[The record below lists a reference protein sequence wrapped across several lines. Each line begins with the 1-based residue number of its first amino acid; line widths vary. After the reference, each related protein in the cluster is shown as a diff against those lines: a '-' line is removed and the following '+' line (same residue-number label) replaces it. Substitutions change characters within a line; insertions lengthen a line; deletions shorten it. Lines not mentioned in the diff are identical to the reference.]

1 LRIISKSLKVL
12 LYISLFVVLTVTG
25 TALAILYS
33 NNARTWAVVKAAALV
48 ESRTE
53 FEFKIEGVESTD
65 IDKWKFRNIEIYKNS
80 KPLLKGKELSLSFS
94 VLKLLDKNIDIKNF
108 DADLLEL
115 YIQSNSPPKKTEAKK
130 VKFTLPKLYPVKV
143 DNIEVR
149 ELVLHYNTI
158 KKYSYSLKGKLSAFS
173 NDTPFYGNIDITS
186 LDKKDLSASI
196 KTKLSDSQNVIIT
209 AYIREEKGGFIGN
222 RLYVPEENGV
232 DITLT
237 ANIKR
242 EQEIYNVTVDSLSFP
257 FQDKQLQ
264 ATAKLGI
271 DSGRATIAINEAVID
286 IEGSKQVISG
296 IVTNK
301 EISINAKINN
311 LPLSP
316 FQLWIKKP
324 DIKGSITGEVAVSG
338 LIDKLN
344 FHSDLSFDGKYT
356 TLPLQSRIAAHGNI
370 DEVIIDD
377 FKLSTGTDE
386 YISLK
391 GKYSKARFDIKLKA
405 VALPTRI
412 MGAMGMNIKAGKIT
426 ADLGLK
432 GTAKMPLI
440 NGNVNFITD
449 ITDNKKIIPITLK
462 ADILTDKNIL
472 NARIDVIKENSVI
485 SNATLSI
492 PLATYLNLKNNHNL
506 PLDAS
511 VSADFDLKY
520 IRLLLDQEIHDI
532 KGLCKIDVNISG
544 NLKQPVIN
552 GSLKLSNGYYE
563 NKASGTELHNIN
575 LDLAADNTKFRIIE
589 ASTTDGGEGK
599 IAITGTIDRSGSAV
613 NEVDIEL
620 KADSAKILRRNDME
634 GSASGNLKLT
644 GSFKELLLSGIL
656 DVTPFS
662 LILDNLTTNNIPE
675 VKITQE
681 YNGNVK
687 ITDNDNSLIQKL
699 PKINMDVT
707 IIADNQAYLRGRGV
721 NAELK
726 GKINIT
732 GTLNK
737 AKYSGY
743 FTTVRGSYEILG
755 KKFILQN
762 GSVRFEGKSF
772 SLLIPGVYKGKEAE
786 VTARLT
792 GTLED
797 LSLSLSSVPSMPQ
810 DEIVS
815 NLLFGKSSG
824 SITPL
829 QAIRLANEIQ
839 KLKNGGRSL
848 FNPLEETRKLIGVDN
863 ISVDSEQTDDGQE
876 ISVGVGKHINEKVYI
891 EIEKGNNPSQPM
903 KGSVEIEV
911 LPNLNVESSTGGS
924 SGVGG
929 VKLQWKHDY

>member
-1 LRIISKSLKVL
+1 M
-12 LYISLFVVLTVTG
+12 TG
-25 TALAILYS
+25 AVSAIVYN
-33 NNARTWAVVKAAALV
+33 NNARTWIAVKATTLV
-48 ESRTE
+48 ESRTD
-53 FEFKIEGVESTD
+53 FEFKIEGVESSD

-80 KPLLKGKELSLSFS
+80 KLLLKGKELSLSFS
-94 VLKLLDKNIDIKNF
+94 VFKLLDKDVYIKNF
-108 DADLLEL
+108 SADLLEL
-115 YIQSNSPPKKTEAKK
+115 YIQSNPPPKKTEAKK
-130 VKFTLPKLYPVKV
+130 VKFVLPKLYPVKV

-149 ELVLHYNTI
+149 ELILHYNTI

-173 NDTPFYGNIDITS
+173 PDTPFYADIDIAS
-186 LDKKDLSASI
+186 LDKKGLSASI

-209 AYIREEKGGFIGN
+209 ADIREEKGGLIGN
-222 RLYVPEENGV
+222 SLYVPEENTV
-232 DITLT
+232 DIKLT
-237 ANIKR
+237 ANITK
-242 EQEIYNVTVDSLSFP
+242 EQELYNVTVDSLSFP

-264 ATAKLGI
+264 VNAKLTV
-271 DSGRATIAINEAVID
+271 DSRQATVFINEAAID

-296 IVTNK
+296 IVNNK
-301 EISINAKINN
+301 EISINAKLEK

-316 FQLWIKKP
+316 FQLWIQKP
-324 DIKGSITGEVAVSG
+324 DIKGSVTGSMSVGG
-338 LIDKLN
+338 LIDRLS

-356 TLPLQSRIAAHGNI
+356 TLPLKSHIVAHGNI

-377 FKLSTGTDE
+377 FKLSTSNEE

-391 GKYSKARFDIKLKA
+391 GKYSKAQFDIKIKA

-412 MGAMGMNIKAGKIT
+412 MGAMGINIKAGKIT

-432 GTAKMPLI
+432 GSAKMPLI

-449 ITDNKKIIPITLK
+449 VTDNKKIIPITLK
-462 ADILTDKNIL
+462 ADILTEQNIL
-472 NARIDVIKENSVI
+472 NAQIDVIKENSVI
-485 SNATLSI
+485 SNAKLSI

-511 VSADFDLKY
+511 VSSDFDLKY

-532 KGLCKIDVNISG
+532 RGLCKIDVKLSG
-544 NLKQPVIN
+544 NLKQPIIN
-552 GSLKLSNGYYE
+552 GSLKLSKGYYE
-563 NKASGTELHNIN
+563 NKSSGTELHNIN

-599 IAITGTIDRSGSAV
+599 IAITGTIDWSGSAV

-675 VKITQE
+675 VKITRE
-681 YNGNVK
+681 YNGEVK
-687 ITDNDNSLIQKL
+687 TTDDDNSIVRKL

-726 GKINIT
+726 GKINII

-737 AKYSGY
+737 AKYSGH

-755 KKFILQN
+755 KKFVLQN
-762 GSVRFEGKSF
+762 GSVRFEGNSF
-772 SLLIPGVYKGKEAE
+772 SLLIPGVYKGKEVE

-792 GTLED
+792 GNLED

-829 QAIRLANEIQ
+829 QAIRLANELQ

-876 ISVGVGKHINEKVYI
+876 ISVGVGKYINEKVYI

-911 LPNLNVESSTGGS
+911 LPNLSVESSTGGS